1 MAAGRSVH
9 LLSGFTLAVLLAA
22 VVPLPQEPQGAEEII
37 VWSATRK
44 LDWKDFRSKPPPN
57 TLAGALSAI
66 SHDYAVG
73 CRDQALQLRVQTIFV
88 PGRSWVTY
96 RIVSSGLASR
106 VGIRHEQIHFDL
118 AEVYTRRIRKMFRE
132 LRDPCP
138 RSDAELAG
146 MVEQI
151 IKEHWTA
158 QRRYDTETENGQLE
172 AKQNDWEKRI
182 AAELT
187 ALAPFAERPEFEV
200 RTSKFQARRV
210 SGLTPRVR
218 SRRP

>member
-1 MAAGRSVH
+1 MAAGRSMH

-118 AEVYTRRIRKMFRE
+118 AEEYTRRIRKMFRE

-187 ALAPFAERPEFEV
+187 ALAPFAERP
-200 RTSKFQARRV
+200 
-210 SGLTPRVR
+210 
-218 SRRP
+218 

>member
-1 MAAGRSVH
+1 MAAGRSMH

-200 RTSKFQARRV
+200 RTSNFEVPSSAA
-210 SGLTPRVR
+210 SAA
-218 SRRP
+218 

>member
-1 MAAGRSVH
+1 MAAGRSMH

-106 VGIRHEQIHFDL
+106 VGIRHEQIHFDQ

-200 RTSKFQARRV
+200 RTSNFEVPSSAA
-210 SGLTPRVR
+210 LAA
-218 SRRP
+218 

>member
-1 MAAGRSVH
+1 MAAGRSMH

-187 ALAPFAERPEFEV
+187 ALAPFAERPAFEV
-200 RTSKFQARRV
+200 RTSNFEVPSSAA
-210 SGLTPRVR
+210 SAA
-218 SRRP
+218 

>member
-1 MAAGRSVH
+1 MAAGRSMH

-118 AEVYTRRIRKMFRE
+118 AEVYTRRIRKMFCE

-200 RTSKFQARRV
+200 RTSNFEVPSSAA
-210 SGLTPRVR
+210 SAA
-218 SRRP
+218 

>member
-1 MAAGRSVH
+1 MAAGRSMH

-200 RTSKFQARRV
+200 RTSNFEVPSSAA
-210 SGLTPRVR
+210 LAA
-218 SRRP
+218 